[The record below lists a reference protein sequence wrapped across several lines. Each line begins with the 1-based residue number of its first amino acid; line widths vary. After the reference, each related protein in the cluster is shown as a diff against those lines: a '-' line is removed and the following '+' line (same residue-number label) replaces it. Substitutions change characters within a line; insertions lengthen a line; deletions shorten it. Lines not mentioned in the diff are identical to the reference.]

1 MKKLKFKKGFLY
13 VFTANFLNLLIGII
27 TGFILPKLLSIESYS
42 DIKLFQ
48 LYITYV
54 GILHLGFSDG
64 MYLKYGGKE
73 IEASQNENILS
84 EFKTFKIFQI
94 IVTISAVIV
103 TLFLKKYV
111 LFFCALSIL
120 PVNIGNYLRQ
130 LYQAVG
136 KFDKYA
142 KFTNINTFLI
152 FFMNIVLLFII
163 KTDNSKLYMIAYV
176 IAYFA
181 YWVFLEIE
189 IRRTLKHKKN
199 KAKISYL
206 ISDIKDGFLLMM
218 GNFCS
223 VVFTSIDRL
232 FVQYLL
238 GTIKFAYY
246 SFAVSI
252 ENLMTV
258 FINPIAV
265 VLYNYFCINQEKE
278 KIIFAKKLILIFSAF
293 VIILI

>member
-1 MKKLKFKKGFLY
+1 
-13 VFTANFLNLLIGII
+13 
-27 TGFILPKLLSIESYS
+27 
-42 DIKLFQ
+42 
-48 LYITYV
+48 
-54 GILHLGFSDG
+54 
-64 MYLKYGGKE
+64 
-73 IEASQNENILS
+73 
-84 EFKTFKIFQI
+84 
-94 IVTISAVIV
+94 
-103 TLFLKKYV
+103 
-111 LFFCALSIL
+111 
-120 PVNIGNYLRQ
+120 
-130 LYQAVG
+130 
-136 KFDKYA
+136 
-142 KFTNINTFLI
+142 
-152 FFMNIVLLFII
+152 
-163 KTDNSKLYMIAYV
+163 MIAYV

-293 VIILI
+293 VIIPIFPAKFIVQHWISKYEEAILILILLFAAQYFSIMVKCVYTNLYKAQRKQNRYFIIMVIIIVLSIILNILAFIINKSAQAFAIATILTNLIWFVVCEVDFKQIHFKLKEYIYMFGIIISFLVCTIFLNSIVGMLLYLISFIIMTYILMNREFRFGIDELKKIVVKIRGGEK